1 MQIAA
6 RCRKCGKVM
15 SSQRIDNYRV
25 KMTCSCGF
33 SDYRTQTERVKSV
46 NPFLNKAHFSPYVES
61 EKGKMVL
68 TMQRAN
74 REHMEIISL
83 EEISMLV
90 SSDFELSEVLQT
102 VAEKLALQLKA
113 SVCNIYLLEKE
124 ELVLTATYGYETEKI
139 GKIRL
144 KLGEGITGTV
154 AREMQPINLNRA
166 SQDPRYK
173 VFPELNEE
181 KYNSMLS
188 FPITDKKDVYG
199 VINLQ
204 TTSMR
209 SFPEDEIYFVSIIAN
224 LILSA
229 VKLRRKAA
237 SARTSRKISDP
248 SP

>member
-1 MQIAA
+1 
-6 RCRKCGKVM
+6 M

-25 KMTCSCGF
+25 KMTCPCGF
-33 SDYRTQTERVKSV
+33 SDYRSVTERVKTV
-46 NPFLNKAHFSPYVES
+46 NPFYNKARFTPYVES

-90 SSDFELSEVLQT
+90 SSDFELSDVLQL
-102 VAEKLALQLKA
+102 VADKLARQLNA
-113 SVCNIYLLEKE
+113 SVCNIYILEDK
-124 ELVLTATYGYETEKI
+124 ELVLKATHGFEQEQI
-139 GKIRL
+139 GQIRL
-144 KLGEGITGTV
+144 KIGEGITGTV
-154 AREMQPINLNRA
+154 AKDMQPLNLTRA

-229 VKLRRKAA
+229 IKLRQKAA
-237 SARTSRKISDP
+237 SSKAGK
-248 SP
+248 

>member
-6 RCRKCGKVM
+6 RCRKCGRAM

-25 KMTCSCGF
+25 KMTCPCGF
-33 SDYRTQTERVKSV
+33 SDFRTITEKVKTV
-46 NPFLNKAHFSPYVES
+46 NPFYHKANFTPYMES

-90 SSDFELSEVLQT
+90 SSDFELADVLQS
-102 VAEKLALQLKA
+102 VADKLARQLNA
-113 SVCNIYLLEKE
+113 SVCNIYLLEE
-124 ELVLTATYGYETEKI
+124 GELVLKATYGFEQEKI
-139 GKIRL
+139 GQIRL
-144 KLGEGITGTV
+144 KIGEGITGTV
-154 AREMQPINLNRA
+154 AKEMQPLNLSRA

-188 FPITDKKDVYG
+188 FPITDRKSVYG

-229 VKLRRKAA
+229 IKLRQKVA
-237 SARTSRKISDP
+237 SNRMARGA
-248 SP
+248 SPAS